1 MLDQWAHAV
10 ALLYIAHLEAQLA
23 APSALCLPQAAAI
36 NAQQLARSPEGL
48 PLLLSL
54 LEPEPS
60 GLADFYARYHALQV
74 LKGLV
79 AAAPLALQQVG
90 AGWGAV
96 GGRPE

>member
-1 MLDQWAHAV
+1 MPELPPTAP
-10 ALLYIAHLEAQLA
+10 HLH
-23 APSALCLPQAAAI
+23 PQAAAI

-54 LEPEPS
+54 LEPEPA
-60 GLADFYARYHALQV
+60 GLSDFYARYHTLQV

-90 AGWGAV
+90 SGGV
-96 GGRPE
+96 GYVSLRGRWRL